1 MGRTLLRRGLQRVE
15 GHLTARREERSD
27 AEIGWVLQQL
37 GLPVQGLGIDTDSGP
52 VLLAWEDGLVSLL
65 HRLGGAAGDQSPA
78 RLTELLRRNGEP
90 HAARFALCAMPDGA
104 RRLVIRARFPSDELD
119 VPALLL
125 ALQGILARLRAR
137 DAAVTALER
146 RVAAL
151 RASVWSEGEEV
162 RAAAVAEAHV
172 EDALVALGADWR
184 PLRRGWEIATDAGS
198 ARAVLAQRGH
208 ALALRLDIARDR
220 KPPPPDVLHWM
231 LEASDHDGGWFALR
245 DRPGGPARASAMTV
259 LSTLPMTAAT
269 LGWGLE
275 EILRLAQRW

>member
-1 MGRTLLRRGLQRVE
+1 
-15 GHLTARREERSD
+15 
-27 AEIGWVLQQL
+27 
-37 GLPVQGLGIDTDSGP
+37 VQGLGIDTDSGP

-137 DAAVTALER
+137 SAAVTALER

-151 RASVWSEGEEV
+151 RASVSTEGEEV

-184 PLRRGWEIATDAGS
+184 PLHRGWEIATDAGP
-198 ARAVLAQRGH
+198 ARAALAQRGH

-220 KPPPPDVLHWM
+220 KPPPADVLHWM
-231 LEASDHDGGWFALR
+231 LEASDHGGGWFALR
-245 DRPGGPARASAMTV
+245 DRGAGPTLASAMTV

-269 LGWGLE
+269 LGWGVE
-275 EILRLAQRW
+275 EVLRLAQRW